1 MYLLTH
7 SLVLVLVAVMKP
19 KVLKT
24 KISHADPPTL
34 THWHP
39 YPSTS
44 PPTDHLFRPTVQ
56 ALRESE
62 QWLAQ
67 REHESAMKRRRCDKV
82 PLSAEDSK
90 LQGQREANSARAT
103 KAATAT
109 EPTTVGY
116 LRTHWLPTHCLSF
129 IPAHPHWLTR
139 THYLSIR
146 SCTHSLTLLLT
157 ISHPCSLTIAL
168 NRPRLATQ
176 QHSTLRGSE
185 GTTQLQLTIATRPSC
200 LKRLVALVTQV

>member
-1 MYLLTH
+1 MHTKCKGVLALVSAPSLTGTRTH
-7 SLVLVLVAVMKP
+7 S
-19 KVLKT
+19 
-24 KISHADPPTL
+24 
-34 THWHP
+34 
-39 YPSTS
+39 STS

-56 ALRESE
+56 ALRERE
-62 QWLAQ
+62 QWLGK
-67 REHESAMKRRRCDKV
+67 REEESATKRRRHGTA

-90 LQGQREANSARAT
+90 LQGHREASRASAT
-103 KAATAT
+103 KAATVT

-157 ISHPCSLTIAL
+157 TSHPCSLTIAL

-176 QHSTLRGSE
+176 QQSTLRGAE

>member
-1 MYLLTH
+1 MLR
-7 SLVLVLVAVMKP
+7 S
-19 KVLKT
+19 
-24 KISHADPPTL
+24 
-34 THWHP
+34 
-39 YPSTS
+39 
-44 PPTDHLFRPTVQ
+44 TVQ

-62 QWLAQ
+62 QWLWK
-67 REHESAMKRRRCDKV
+67 REEEAAKKRRRRDTSA
-82 PLSAEDSK
+82 LSAQDSK
-90 LQGQREANSARAT
+90 LQGQREASRARAT
-103 KAATAT
+103 QAATAT
-109 EPTTVGY
+109 ESTTVGC